1 MVRISAIFIAVCMVL
16 IAGSIGL
23 VVYLRFGFSGAEAA
37 LVGLGVLTALAVY
50 DAVSARLRDRAE
62 ASNQLV
68 MLSRSSG
75 DLARQ
80 LAEFGR
86 RVNEMDQKV
95 EHVLERSLQTAQPLA
110 EELEE
115 LSTLVKQLA
124 ESVAAHD
131 RALAGVG
138 TNGHAASAA
147 APTPVAVA
155 SDTEETKPIEASL
168 PIAAAEVPAPV
179 PEAVATAPAATLAPS
194 APEPAPPPAEPVVP
208 AFAGLERDA
217 IIALVRDAIE
227 TAKIDLYLQPVV
239 TLPQRKVRYYEALSR
254 LKAGSGDVVAAA
266 DFLKFAEAGGL
277 MPKLD
282 HLTVLRCVQV
292 VRRLLLKNRDIGLF
306 CNMAGMTLADSGF
319 PQLLEFAEA
328 NRAIAP
334 SLVFEFTQSAVR
346 AMGPLEHESLAALAA
361 RGFRFSMDNVADLR
375 LAPRELNER
384 GFRFIKVPA
393 ALLLNRV
400 GAASTDIHPA
410 DLSDLLGRFGI
421 DLIAE
426 RIEVESTVVDLLDYD
441 VRFGQGMLF
450 APPRPVR
457 PEALQGNGDAAKAAA
472 KDTAKPGAVGAPQ
485 PAGVPLPVMAAAS
498 EPPRGAAE
506 LARSGG
512 IGG

>member
-23 VVYLRFGFSGAEAA
+23 VVYLRFGLSGAEAA
-37 LVGLGVLTALAVY
+37 LIGFGVLMALAVY

-86 RVNEMDQKV
+86 RLNEMDRKV

-115 LSTLVKQLA
+115 LSSLVQQLA
-124 ESVAAHD
+124 DSVAAHD
-131 RALAGVG
+131 HALAGIG
-138 TNGHAASAA
+138 TNAPAAPIPAPAPSATEEEKPVEAESPANAIVAPVPVVEAAPAPAVPLVPSAPAA
-147 APTPVAVA
+147 APM
-155 SDTEETKPIEASL
+155 
-168 PIAAAEVPAPV
+168 
-179 PEAVATAPAATLAPS
+179 
-194 APEPAPPPAEPVVP
+194 PAEPVV
-208 AFAGLERDA
+208 AALAGLERDA
-217 IIALVRDAIE
+217 IIALIRDAIE
-227 TAKIDLYLQPVV
+227 TAKLDLYLQPVV
-239 TLPQRKVRYYEALSR
+239 TLPQRKVRYYEAMSR
-254 LKAGSGDVVAAA
+254 LKAPNGDIVAAA

-306 CNMAGMTLADSGF
+306 CNLASTTLADSGF

-334 SLVFEFTQSAVR
+334 SLVFEFSQSAVR
-346 AMGPLEHESLAALAA
+346 AMGPIEHESLAALAG
-361 RGFRFSMDNVADLR
+361 RGFRFSMDNVTDLR
-375 LAPRELNER
+375 VEPRELNER

-457 PEALQGNGDAAKAAA
+457 PEALQGNGQAFKE
-472 KDTAKPGAVGAPQ
+472 TAKPGAVGAPQ
-485 PAGVPLPVMAAAS
+485 TAGAPLAAMAAAGTPS
-498 EPPRGAAE
+498 RNGVAE

-512 IGG
+512 MGG